1 MFVLFL
7 DDLGASKLQMG
18 WTVTIGNTQWFII
31 KNISK
36 SLKNIS
42 KSIKKTLSNYILGM
56 ITSLPFLIFS
66 GPITE
71 VW

>member
-1 MFVLFL
+1 VFVLFL

-36 SLKNIS
+36 S
-42 KSIKKTLSNYILGM
+42 IKKLYQT
-56 ITSLPFLIFS
+56 IF
-66 GPITE
+66 
-71 VW
+71 